1 MIRSIIIDDEPLAR
15 SLIEGHITAVP
26 FLEHCGS
33 FKNAILAA
41 DFLSKNQVDLIFLD
55 IQMPIL
61 TGIQFLKTLSRPPKV
76 IFTTAYREY
85 AIESYELEVVDYL
98 LKPITFER
106 FFKAVSKLNIPVQ
119 APPTPTV
126 AAAPVEAT
134 PEAIFVQSNK
144 KHIKLVLD
152 DILYVESLKDYLKI
166 HQKKGVLV
174 IKERI
179 SHFATQLPAARFLQ
193 VHRSYIVNTAAVTAF
208 TQLDIEIGSIEIP
221 IGGKYK
227 EGVLKVLKG

>member
-1 MIRSIIIDDEPLAR
+1 MIKCILVDDEPLAR
-15 SLIEGHITAVP
+15 SLLEGHIAAVP

-41 DFLSKNQVDLIFLD
+41 DFLTKNKVDLIFLD
-55 IQMPIL
+55 IQMPML

-85 AIESYELEVVDYL
+85 AIESYELEVADYL

-106 FFKAVSKLNIPVQ
+106 FFKAVSKLNMPVQ
-119 APPTPTV
+119 SAPSPIQN
-126 AAAPVEAT
+126 AS
-134 PEAIFVQSNK
+134 PETIFVQSNK
-144 KHIKLVLD
+144 KHIKVVLD

-166 HQKKGVLV
+166 HQKDGVLV

-179 SHFATQLPAARFLQ
+179 SHFVTQLPSDRFLQ
-193 VHRSYIVNTAAVTAF
+193 VHRSYIVNMAAVTAF
-208 TQLDIEIGSIEIP
+208 TQLDVEIGVVEIP

-227 EGVLKVLKG
+227 ETVLSILKR

>member
-1 MIRSIIIDDEPLAR
+1 MIKCILVDDEPLAR
-15 SLIEGHITAVP
+15 SLLEGHIAAVP

-41 DFLSKNQVDLIFLD
+41 DFLTKNKVDLIFLD
-55 IQMPIL
+55 IQMPML

-85 AIESYELEVVDYL
+85 AIESYELEVADYL

-119 APPTPTV
+119 TTPSVTSQ
-126 AAAPVEAT
+126 AS
-134 PEAIFVQSNK
+134 PETIFVQSNK
-144 KHIKLVLD
+144 KHIKVVLD

-166 HQKKGVLV
+166 HQKEGVLV

-179 SHFATQLPAARFLQ
+179 SHFVTQLPPNRFLQ

-208 TQLDIEIGSIEIP
+208 TQLDVEIGAVEIP

-227 EGVLKVLKG
+227 EGVLNVLKR

>member
-1 MIRSIIIDDEPLAR
+1 MIRCILVDDEPLAR
-15 SLIEGHITAVP
+15 SLVEGHIAAVP
-26 FLEHCGS
+26 FLELCGS

-41 DFLSKNQVDLIFLD
+41 DFLTKNQVDLIFLD
-55 IQMPIL
+55 IQMPML

-119 APPTPTV
+119 AGPVKIV
-126 AAAPVEAT
+126 ATTHVEAT

-144 KHIKLVLD
+144 KHIKVILD

-166 HQKKGVLV
+166 HRKEGVLV

-179 SHFATQLPAARFLQ
+179 SHFITQLPSDRFLQ
-193 VHRSYIVNTAAVTAF
+193 VHRSYIVHRAAVTAY
-208 TQLDIEIGSIEIP
+208 TQLDIEIGAVEIP

-227 EGVLKVLKG
+227 EGVLRALKG

>member
-61 TGIQFLKTLSRPPKV
+61 TGIQFLKSLSRPPKV

-85 AIESYELEVVDYL
+85 ALESYELQVHDYL

-106 FFKAVSKLNIPVQ
+106 FFKSVSTLNTPVQ
-119 APPTPTV
+119 SNESTPSEV
-126 AAAPVEAT
+126 A

-144 KHIKLVLD
+144 KHIKVVLD

>member
-1 MIRSIIIDDEPLAR
+1 MIKCILVDDEPLAR
-15 SLIEGHITAVP
+15 SLLEGHIAAVP
-26 FLEHCGS
+26 FLAHCGS

-41 DFLSKNQVDLIFLD
+41 DFLTKNKVDLIFLD
-55 IQMPIL
+55 IQMPML
-61 TGIQFLKTLSRPPKV
+61 TGIQFLKTLSKAPKV

-85 AIESYELEVVDYL
+85 AVESYELEVVDYL

-119 APPTPTV
+119 TTPSVTSQ
-126 AAAPVEAT
+126 AS
-134 PEAIFVQSNK
+134 PETIFVQSNK
-144 KHIKLVLD
+144 KHIKVVLD

-166 HQKKGVLV
+166 HQKEGVLV

-179 SHFATQLPAARFLQ
+179 SHFVTQLPPDRFLQ

-208 TQLDIEIGSIEIP
+208 TQLDVEIGAVEIP

-227 EGVLKVLKG
+227 EGVLSVLKR

>member
-15 SLIEGHITAVP
+15 SLIEGHIAAVP

-55 IQMPIL
+55 IQMPVL
-61 TGIQFLKTLSRPPKV
+61 SGIQFLKTLSRPPKV

-85 AIESYELEVVDYL
+85 ALESYELEVVDYL

-119 APPTPTV
+119 QTTIPV
-126 AAAPVEAT
+126 AET
-134 PEAIFVQSNK
+134 SQDAIFVQSNK
-144 KHIKLVLD
+144 KHIKVVLD

-166 HQKKGVLV
+166 HQKEGVLV

-179 SHFATQLPAARFLQ
+179 SHFVTQLPPDRFLQ
-193 VHRSYIVNTAAVTAF
+193 VHRSYIVHRAAVTAF
-208 TQLDIEIGSIEIP
+208 TQLDIEIGDREIP

-227 EGVLKVLKG
+227 EGVLRVLKG

>member
-1 MIRSIIIDDEPLAR
+1 MIKCILVDDEPLAR
-15 SLIEGHITAVP
+15 SLVEGHIAAVP
-26 FLEHCGS
+26 FLELSGS

-41 DFLSKNQVDLIFLD
+41 DFLAKNQVDLIFLD
-55 IQMPIL
+55 IQMPML

-85 AIESYELEVVDYL
+85 AVESYELEVVDYL

-106 FFKAVSKLNIPVQ
+106 FFKAVSKLAIPTQ
-119 APPTPTV
+119 TV
-126 AAAPVEAT
+126 APTATVQAT

-144 KHIKLVLD
+144 KHIKVVLD
-152 DILYVESLKDYLKI
+152 DILYIESLKDYLKI
-166 HQKKGVLV
+166 HRKEGVLV

-179 SHFATQLPAARFLQ
+179 SQFALGLPSDRFLQ
-193 VHRSYIVNTAAVTAF
+193 VHRSYIVRIAAVTAF
-208 TQLDIEIGSIEIP
+208 TQLDIEIGDREIP

-227 EGVLKVLKG
+227 EAILKVLKK